1 MAKNI
6 KRRMKKM
13 EEERKGE
20 REKEKEKMEKEE
32 EKSSGQRPY
41 TNRSR
46 DAQSRYLGLIKMLI

>member
-1 MAKNI
+1 
-6 KRRMKKM
+6 M
-13 EEERKGE
+13 EEERKGG